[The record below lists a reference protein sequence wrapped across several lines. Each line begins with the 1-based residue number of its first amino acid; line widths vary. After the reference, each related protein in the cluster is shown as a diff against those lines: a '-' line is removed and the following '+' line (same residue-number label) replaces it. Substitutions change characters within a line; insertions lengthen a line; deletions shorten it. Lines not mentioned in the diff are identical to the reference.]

1 MDPWEDDPECW
12 FWRGST
18 KAMVGYAFFFVD
30 AKGWYLSMMIDELVP
45 WRCFFFLWSQTE
57 ATDSKSLVE
66 EHSKSATVDLI
77 NRSLLSPMPC
87 SCIEGQGGE
96 EEISLRVV

>member
-1 MDPWEDDPECW
+1 M
-12 FWRGST
+12 
-18 KAMVGYAFFFVD
+18 VD
-30 AKGWYLSMMIDELVP
+30 AKGWYVSMMIDESVP

-77 NRSLLSPMPC
+77 NRSLLSPKPC
-87 SCIEGQGGE
+87 SCIEGQGGK

>member
-1 MDPWEDDPECW
+1 MSWFLDD
-12 FWRGST
+12 T
-18 KAMVGYAFFFVD
+18 
-30 AKGWYLSMMIDELVP
+30 LSSCGARQP
-45 WRCFFFLWSQTE
+45 E

-87 SCIEGQGGE
+87 SCIEGQGGK